1 MELDNINAENMKKLA
16 TKNSEDINDF
26 LTRIK
31 IEAEKGET
39 SLYISD
45 YRIKD
50 TTKVEL
56 EMRGFKVEIGGRYN
70 ETNTVITW
78 A

>member
-31 IEAEKGET
+31 REAEKGET

-56 EMRGFKVEIGGRYN
+56 EMRGFKVEMGGRYN
-70 ETNTVITW
+70 ETNTVIIW
-78 A
+78 G